1 MRFSFILG
9 LLTFLAA
16 GCSLRSGLV
25 RDSVTNV
32 QIEDS
37 NFRYVK
43 TGLSATQM
51 RGYIFCSIGLPP
63 DNMYDRLMADLHS
76 QAKLGQGETFANLRE
91 DSNYSIYLGLFCLEK
106 ATISADVIQFGEP
119 AQAAAPAAGE

>member
-1 MRFSFILG
+1 MRLSFTLG
-9 LLTFLAA
+9 VLAFLAA

-25 RDSVTNV
+25 RDSVTAV
-32 QIEDS
+32 HIEDS

-43 TGLSATQM
+43 TGLSATQA

-91 DSNYSIYLGLFCLEK
+91 DNNLASYLGLFCLEK
-106 ATISADVIQFGEP
+106 ATLSADVIQFGP
-119 AQAAAPAAGE
+119 APQAAN